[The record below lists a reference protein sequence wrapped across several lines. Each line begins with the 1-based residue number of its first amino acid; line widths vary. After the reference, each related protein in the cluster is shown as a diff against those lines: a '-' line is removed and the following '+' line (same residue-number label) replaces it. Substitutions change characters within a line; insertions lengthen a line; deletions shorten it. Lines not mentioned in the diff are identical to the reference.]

1 MTVSAI
7 RFTFVFMASLALGL
21 SGCDQGSTNT
31 PDPIDFSDPSSSSD
45 PSDISDA
52 SDTSDMSDASDAS
65 DISDGS
71 DASTPDSDSS
81 DTSDPTESSD
91 MTDPSDTSD
100 PSDLSESSDA
110 TDPSD
115 VPPPPPV
122 GGQWVQSFGEDTLR
136 LTLSSWGQLR
146 VERFTTQRGAY
157 PDRGWTV
164 AEDWQWPQDFLTL
177 EDTGSH
183 WVLPTPDWTLRVA
196 KDTGLLSLENEE
208 GEVYRELNYQILDNA
223 NGQNESPRLNVV
235 LDDRDH
241 FVALGEKTGGLDKR
255 GEELTMWTTDA
266 INPEEGILP
275 WTDPIYQSH
284 PFVITV
290 RDEAAFGLYFQ
301 NTFRSVFD
309 LGKNQSEVV
318 ISAEGGALDYVLIP
332 GPSIPKVVERYTAL
346 TGRTFMPP
354 LWTMGYHQCK
364 WSYHPD
370 TQVESIANTFRE
382 LDISADGMW
391 LDIHYMDGYRSYT
404 WSPTEFSQPETLLNN
419 LEAQGFKTTVI
430 IDPGI
435 KQDPG
440 YSVYDTGMAG
450 GHFVGLPSGDTY
462 VGEVWPGPSV
472 FPDYS
477 SPATRDWW
485 ADLTPN
491 VTDVGVKGIW
501 IDMNEP
507 TTFTGEFPLDTRYD
521 GEGIPTTHR
530 EVRNMYAKLMAVAT
544 MKGLREALPGERP
557 FVLTRAGFAGIAP
570 YSAVWTGDALSTWE
584 HLAMTPTMLSNLG
597 LSGVPFAGS
606 DVGGFT
612 GDATQELFTRWM
624 AVGSVSPFFRG
635 HVQEGKPGHEPWAY
649 DSENLTRP
657 LIDVRYELLPYLYQL
672 MEQAARTGQPIVRPL
687 VYKWPGEMAS
697 WLYDDVWLVGDDII
711 AVPALQPGLTSVSVE
726 VPGGV
731 WIDRHDGQRVTP
743 GEIAVLKAPL
753 NRLPMLVRANA
764 AIPTWP
770 RLRWVGERAAD
781 PLYLDIYPDAQA
793 DAAETTIYLDDGL
806 TNSFENGAY
815 WKQTVST
822 STTDS
827 LLQVVLSEASGSYT
841 PENTKV
847 ALRVHFVGNP
857 TEVRIGNSALSPAGQ
872 ALTGGEGYLYEED
885 RQLLTI
891 WFPRQREEMNVSVT
905 LGTKP
910 AAVAMAHV
918 EIDIVLPAN
927 TPMNASIYLASSAT
941 GWEPDGTLAERIS
954 PTLARATIALPTD
967 DIVEFK
973 VTKGTWSTVQKYSD
987 CSETPNETAL
997 ASPGFSGSLRHRHTV
1012 WRFSDDGC

>member
-1 MTVSAI
+1 MTVSACRYLSI
-7 RFTFVFMASLALGL
+7 LLTSLALIL
-21 SGCDQGSTNT
+21 TGCDESRAPTPGPITDVSDSSDVSDTSDQSDASNT
-31 PDPIDFSDPSSSSD
+31 GDPSDLTDSSDASDSSD
-45 PSDISDA
+45 PSTSESDA
-52 SDTSDMSDASDAS
+52 SDQT
-65 DISDGS
+65 
-71 DASTPDSDSS
+71 
-81 DTSDPTESSD
+81 
-91 MTDPSDTSD
+91 
-100 PSDLSESSDA
+100 DA
-110 TDPSD
+110 TDPSESSD
-115 VPPPPPV
+115 MSDPSDESDGSQVNDPTDSNANDALQ
-122 GGQWVQSFGEDTLR
+122 GQWTQNFGNETLR
-136 LTLSSWGQLR
+136 LTLTQDGHLR
-146 VERFTTQRGAY
+146 VERFPTTAGAY

-164 AEDWQWPQDFLTL
+164 AEDWQWPQGQLNFD
-177 EDTGSH
+177 DAGDA
-183 WVLPTPDWTLRVA
+183 WVLETARWTLSVA
-196 KDTGLLSLENEE
+196 KNNGLLSFETES
-208 GEVYRELNYQILDNA
+208 GEMYREVDYQID
-223 NGQNESPRLNVV
+223 SPRLNVV

-266 INPEEGILP
+266 INPEEGIQP

-290 RDEAAFGLYFQ
+290 RDGDAFGLYFQ

-309 LGKNQSEVV
+309 LGKNQSEVI
-318 ISAEGGALDYVLIP
+318 ISAEAGALDYVLIP
-332 GPSIPKVVERYTAL
+332 GPTIPKVVERYTEM

-354 LWTMGYHQCK
+354 MWTMGYHQCK

-370 TQVESIANTFRE
+370 SQVESIANTFRE

-404 WSPTEFSQPETLLNN
+404 WSPTEFSQPEALLSN

-435 KQDPG
+435 KEDPG

-450 GHFVGLPSGDTY
+450 GHFVDLPNGDTY
-462 VGEVWPGPSV
+462 VGEVWPGASV

-477 SPATRDWW
+477 SPAARDWW
-485 ADLTPN
+485 ADLTPR
-491 VTDVGVKGIW
+491 VTDFGVKGIW

-507 TTFTGEFPLDTRYD
+507 TTFTGEFPLDTQYH

-530 EVRNMYAKLMAVAT
+530 EVRNVYAKLMAVAT
-544 MKGLREALPGERP
+544 MKGLRDARPGERP
-557 FVLTRAGFAGIAP
+557 FVLTRAGFAGISP

-612 GDATQELFTRWM
+612 GDASQELFTRWM

-649 DSENLTRP
+649 EAENLTRP
-657 LIDVRYELLPYLYQL
+657 LIDVRYELLPYLYRL
-672 MEQAARTGQPIVRPL
+672 MEEATRTGQPIVRPL
-687 VYKWPGEMAS
+687 VYKWPGAMAS
-697 WLYDDVWLVGDDII
+697 WLQDDVWLVGDDIL
-711 AVPALQPGLTSVSVE
+711 AVPALAPGLTSVSIE
-726 VPGGV
+726 VPAGV

-743 GEIAVLKAPL
+743 GDVAVLNAPL
-753 NRLPMLVRANA
+753 NRLPMLVRANT

-793 DAAETTIYLDDGL
+793 DAGESTIYLDDGL
-806 TNSFENGAY
+806 TEAFRNGAF
-815 WKQTVST
+815 WRRSVST
-822 STTDS
+822 SSTDS
-827 LLQVVLSEASGSYT
+827 QLFVTLGEAEGSFT
-841 PENTKV
+841 PDHSKV

-857 TEVRIGNSALSPAGQ
+857 SEVKAGGILLTASDEALAGQ
-872 ALTGGEGYLYEED
+872 QGYIYESD
-885 RQLLTI
+885 RQLLTV
-891 WFPRQREEMNVSVT
+891 WFPRASSNIDIQVT

-910 AAVAMAHV
+910 IATAVTHV

-927 TPMNASIYLASSAT
+927 TPMSAGIYLASNVE
-941 GWEPDGTLAERIS
+941 GWEPDGTIAERIS
-954 PTLARATIALPTD
+954 PTLARATIALTTD
-967 DIVEFK
+967 EVVEFK
-973 VTKGTWSTVQKYSD
+973 VTKGTWDTVQKFSD
-987 CSETPNETAL
+987 CSETTNETAL
-997 ASPGFSGSLRHRHTV
+997 ASPGFSASQRHRHTV
-1012 WRFSDDGC
+1012 WRFADDGC